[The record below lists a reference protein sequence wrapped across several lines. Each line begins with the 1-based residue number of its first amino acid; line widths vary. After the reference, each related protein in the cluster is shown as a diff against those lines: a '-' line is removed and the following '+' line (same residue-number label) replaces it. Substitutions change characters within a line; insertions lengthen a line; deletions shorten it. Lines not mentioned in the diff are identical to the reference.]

1 MQPSGILWS
10 TPMSG
15 AGAGVLSF
23 CREYAQA
30 THFDVSNIHLHS
42 LHVVFVLKYLLLPAV
57 LLWCGSLPTL
67 HRTRTL
73 TTSNGTSYQR
83 QPVHASELPSTDARQ
98 PQQEEELINM
108 KQREWV
114 RRGRNAAVVAMTL
127 WCGWIVVVQLFLKDI
142 LPNAL
147 YVRSEDYAERTGW

>member
-1 MQPSGILWS
+1 MSSPEAGSNAASGEEAGELRRDELSRRMFIGGLFGLPWLWIVH
-10 TPMSG
+10 TFFWHG
-15 AGAGVLSF
+15 QQRAAD
-23 CREYAQA
+23 QA
-30 THFDVSNIHLHS
+30 LLDSN
-42 LHVVFVLKYLLLPAV
+42 
-57 LLWCGSLPTL
+57 
-67 HRTRTL
+67 
-73 TTSNGTSYQR
+73 
-83 QPVHASELPSTDARQ
+83 EDARQ